1 MNLNPKHQ
9 AEASKHAKE
18 KASKKL
24 KDIKKWAKDNKK
36 LLTALGIASIFTA
49 GSLAEIERR
58 LRAKAKAK
66 GVKLTMD
73 GRYKSIKQLV
83 RAMAQK
89 AGLNNKK
96 RIGAVGGVAAAAGL
110 AGAAY
115 YARKRYIKNEGKA
128 AKPAYVPDAVPGG
141 APPS

>member
-9 AEASKHAKE
+9 AEEASKHAKE

-36 LLTALGIASIFTA
+36 LLAALGIASIFAA

-58 LRAKAKAK
+58 LRAKAKRDK
-66 GVKLTMD
+66 VKLTVN
-73 GRYKSIKQLV
+73 GRYRSIKQLV

-89 AGLNNKK
+89 KGITKK
-96 RIGAVGGVAAAAGL
+96 NVAVGAGGLAAAAGL

-115 YARKRYIKNEGKA
+115 YARKRYIKNKGKA
-128 AKPAYVPDAVPGG
+128 AKPADDHGPPP
-141 APPS
+141 PPSSS